1 MLYQVL
7 KYTLDTYTLDITILV
22 GLFVAKEKQ
31 HRSHINC
38 DQWCFA
44 VFFSVFTGSLRAM
57 EDLWGG
63 LKMDDT
69 TDGEVQH
76 TLGFTDF
83 LLSVSSINKGTSN

>member
-1 MLYQVL
+1 MWPRKNSIACTLTVTSGVLLYFFL
-7 KYTLDTYTLDITILV
+7 FFYRISARDGRSV
-22 GLFVAKEKQ
+22 GWAK
-31 HRSHINC
+31 
-38 DQWCFA
+38 
-44 VFFSVFTGSLRAM
+44 
-57 EDLWGG
+57 GG

>member
-1 MLYQVL
+1 MTSGVLLYFF
-7 KYTLDTYTLDITILV
+7 
-22 GLFVAKEKQ
+22 LF
-31 HRSHINC
+31 
-38 DQWCFA
+38 
-44 VFFSVFTGSLRAM
+44 FTGSLRVM

>member
-1 MLYQVL
+1 MWPRKNSIARTLTVTSGVLLYFF
-7 KYTLDTYTLDITILV
+7 
-22 GLFVAKEKQ
+22 LF
-31 HRSHINC
+31 
-38 DQWCFA
+38 
-44 VFFSVFTGSLRAM
+44 FTGSLRVM

-69 TDGEVQH
+69 PDGEVQR